1 MTFRY
6 GRSKACFRDRV
17 TKLLPLALVAVFV
30 VPFATGSRA
39 QNQAPLKLIQS
50 IPLPGLKEGDF
61 DHFSIDLQGH
71 RLFLTGEANGLV
83 EVFDTQKNELI
94 HTIKDMDEPH
104 SMLYR
109 GDIQRLF
116 VVDGGASEVKVYDSN
131 NYTLLSHIK
140 VSVDADS
147 NAYDPNTKYMYVVNG
162 GREAH
167 TPYSFISVIDTS
179 SSTKISDIKVNSNW
193 VEALLLPPSD
203 SRMFANI
210 TGENAVGVMNRKTH
224 AMLAKWPLPAD
235 TQQNVAFGL
244 DAQDH
249 RLFVSTRKSPKLVV
263 FDSESGKV
271 IAALPCAAMVDDLA
285 YDPKLRRIYMA
296 GDQYVDVFEQR
307 DADHYAL
314 LTRVPGG
321 FRAKTAILV
330 PELGRY
336 YLAVPR
342 HANKEA
348 EVRVYAVQSYFSGD

>member
-1 MTFRY
+1 M
-6 GRSKACFRDRV
+6 
-17 TKLLPLALVAVFV
+17 KLVPFAAAAVFV
-30 VPFATGSRA
+30 VPFATGLRA
-39 QNQAPLKLIQS
+39 QSQAPLKLVQS
-50 IPLPGLKEGDF
+50 IPLPGLHDGDF
-61 DHFSIDLQGH
+61 DHFCIDLQGH
-71 RLFLTGEANGLV
+71 RLFLTGEANRVV

-94 HTIKDMDEPH
+94 DTIKGLDEPH
-104 SMLYR
+104 SMVYR

-131 NYTLLSHIK
+131 SFKLLGQIK
-140 VSVDADS
+140 VTIDADS

-167 TPYSFISVIDTS
+167 TPYSLISVIDTS
-179 SSTKISDIKVNSNW
+179 SSKKLLDIKIDSNW
-193 VEALLLPPSD
+193 VEALLLVASD

-210 TGENAVGVMNRKTH
+210 TGENAVGVVNRKTH
-224 AMLAKWPLPAD
+224 SMLAKWPLPAD

-244 DAQDH
+244 DARDH

-263 FDSESGKV
+263 FDSDTGKV
-271 IAALPCAAMVDDLA
+271 IAAIPCVAMVDDIT
-285 YDPKLRRIYMA
+285 YDPKLRRIYLA

-314 LTRVPGG
+314 MAKVPGG

-342 HANKEA
+342 HGNQAA
-348 EVRVYAVQSYFSGD
+348 EVRVYAVQS